1 MLTYIL
7 KRILLFVPTLF
18 VVSLLAFE
26 ISIHAPGDAA
36 EMLVKNSQG
45 STEQTASSANYQQQI
60 TQWKHRLG
68 LDLPVFYC
76 SIHSLAITD
85 TLYRITDKFEQEI
98 VGRKMLNDA
107 GFKKYIP
114 TISFHFSNQYHKWM
128 FGDGEFSKGIIR
140 GDFGISILS
149 QQKISTLIAEKLPWS
164 LFFSMVSI
172 LLAYLVSIP
181 LGVFAASK
189 KGTSFEKIISLIVF
203 VLPAMPSFWVATMLL
218 MLFSNPDFFNWFPS
232 SGVSPIQGFQPSI
245 GFMQRFFYSIPYLIL
260 PIICFTYSSI
270 AFLSRTM
277 RIGILNE
284 LQQDYIRTARAKGL
298 TEKKIIWHHAFRN
311 SLLPIITVFA
321 SVFPAVI
328 GGSVI
333 LETIFTLPGMGRA
346 IYQAI
351 GNHDYNLI
359 VAVFTLTGF
368 LTMVGFLISDILYTI
383 ADPRIRF
390 EK

>member
-1 MLTYIL
+1 M
-7 KRILLFVPTLF
+7 
-18 VVSLLAFE
+18 
-26 ISIHAPGDAA
+26 
-36 EMLVKNSQG
+36 N
-45 STEQTASSANYQQQI
+45 
-60 TQWKHRLG
+60 
-68 LDLPVFYC
+68 
-76 SIHSLAITD
+76 
-85 TLYRITDKFEQEI
+85 
-98 VGRKMLNDA
+98 
-107 GFKKYIP
+107 
-114 TISFHFSNQYHKWM
+114 
-128 FGDGEFSKGIIR
+128 
-140 GDFGISILS
+140 
-149 QQKISTLIAEKLPWS
+149 
-164 LFFSMVSI
+164 
-172 LLAYLVSIP
+172 
-181 LGVFAASK
+181 
-189 KGTSFEKIISLIVF
+189 
-203 VLPAMPSFWVATMLL
+203 
-218 MLFSNPDFFNWFPS
+218 
-232 SGVSPIQGFQPSI
+232 
-245 GFMQRFFYSIPYLIL
+245 FMQRFFYSIPYLIL
-260 PIICFTYSSI
+260 PIICFTYGSV

-277 RIGILNE
+277 RTGILNE